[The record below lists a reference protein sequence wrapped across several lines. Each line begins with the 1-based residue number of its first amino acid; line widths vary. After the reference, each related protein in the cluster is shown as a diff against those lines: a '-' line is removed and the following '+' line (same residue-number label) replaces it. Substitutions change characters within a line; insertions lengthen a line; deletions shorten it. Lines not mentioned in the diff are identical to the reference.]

1 MAEDPKKIIDD
12 QNVYIRDT
20 LMSVA
25 EKFAS
30 TLRNAVED
38 AFDSA
43 EASTMAVVGKD
54 LTKTFNRLAKLSD
67 DFAHNQSKINSGLL
81 KEKDLT
87 KQLQTLSEKK
97 DELNRKMIHAQRLG
111 IGFKEEDYRLA
122 LESLKVQ
129 EEQLKADQTQLNNI
143 EKRLGLTGK
152 LVQGLNKIP
161 FIGKFF
167 NAEEIER
174 KMRVVA
180 AAGGGTFKTLGTA
193 AFEIGKQLGKGLTD
207 PLTLLTFAVAQINKA
222 DKQATELAKSLGLSK
237 EQAYGLR
244 QEFVQYSRAVGDN
257 FVNVDRLTKAQA
269 ELTEQL
275 GFAVNFSGKT
285 ADDFSRLTELVGL
298 TAQEAGNLSKFS
310 SASNQEISSY
320 TGKLLKGALY
330 AQNATKSHFS
340 AKQIL
345 QDVSKLSSGIL
356 VKFQGNPVALGQ
368 AVAQARALGTSL
380 EAMDKSAESLL
391 NFESSIENE
400 LKAELLTGRQLNL
413 ERARYAALTGDQAT
427 LTKEIADQAG
437 TLQDFQSMNVLAQ
450 KSLAEAFGLSKDE
463 LADMLL
469 KQEALSMYGD
479 KAKELNTQQIKDF
492 EKQKQLNKD
501 LTLEDYLNQQK
512 EQLSIQ
518 DKFNNAV
525 LKLQDLFGN
534 LFAGPLGN
542 FVDLLSKSL
551 NIVNKLGTALSF
563 LATPLK
569 VIASLY
575 LGIKTTQLTLNALK
589 AIETG
594 ILIQQAATEGGKLS
608 IQNMQYL
615 LGKQSLGVKIA
626 AYAVSLKEIIAEK
639 ASNAAKAIGNMLEK
653 KGLLKSI
660 GDTIMKAMSAIFKGP
675 TGFLGPLAI
684 PLALAAGATVGAK
697 GYEFL
702 TGDDVMS
709 EGYGKRIL
717 LDKGSITAFN
727 DDDKII
733 AGTNLGG
740 GAEAVSPNINRDSIN
755 RPMQPSFNT
764 SAITDA
770 ISALSN
776 TVSGLV
782 NRPQATPQFALHVD
796 GRQIGTAVGSQMETG
811 TAQMMKTS
819 YKVA

>member
-54 LTKTFNRLAKLSD
+54 LTKSFNRLAKLSD

-87 KQLQTLSEKK
+87 KQLQTLSEKR
-97 DELNRKMIHAQRLG
+97 DELNRKMLHADKLG
-111 IGFKEEDYRLA
+111 IKFREEDYYLA

-207 PLTLLTFAVAQINKA
+207 PLTLLTFAVTQINKA

-257 FVNVDRLTKAQA
+257 FTNVDRLTKAQA
-269 ELTEQL
+269 DLTEQL
-275 GFAVNFSGKT
+275 GFTVKFSGKT

-310 SASNQEISSY
+310 FASNKEISSY

-356 VKFQGNPVALGQ
+356 IKFQGNSVALGQ
-368 AVAQARALGTSL
+368 AVAQARALGTNL
-380 EAMDKSAESLL
+380 ETMDKSAESLL

-400 LKAELLTGRQLNL
+400 LKAELLTGRQINV

-437 TLQDFQSMNVLAQ
+437 TLADFQSMNVLAQ
-450 KSLAEAFGLSKDE
+450 KSLAEAFGLSRDE

-469 KQEALSMYGD
+469 KQEALSTYGD
-479 KAKELNTQQIKDF
+479 KAQELNAQQIKDF
-492 EKQKQLNKD
+492 EKQKELNKD

-551 NIVNKLGTALSF
+551 NIVNELGKALSF

-575 LGIKTTQLTLNALK
+575 LGIKTTQITLNALK
-589 AIETG
+589 AIE
-594 ILIQQAATEGGKLS
+594 EGLLAKQLVLEEGKFSTQTLS
-608 IQNMQYL
+608 HIVQ
-615 LGKQSLGVKIA
+615 KESLGVKLA

-639 ASNAAKAIGNMLEK
+639 ASNAAKAIGNMLEG

-660 GDTIMKAMSAIFKGP
+660 GDTVMKAMRAIFSGP
-675 TGFLGPLAI
+675 TALLGPLAI
-684 PLALAAGATVGAK
+684 PLALAAGATVGAV
-697 GYEFL
+697 GYKFL

-709 EGYGKRIL
+709 EGGYGKRTL
-717 LDKGSITAFN
+717 LAPEGAIKLNNN
-727 DDDKII
+727 DTVI

-740 GAEAVSPNINRDSIN
+740 GGGSIDLTPMINAINEVKSAVTALAN
-755 RPMQPSFNT
+755 RPINT
-764 SAITDA
+764 N
-770 ISALSN
+770 ISI
-776 TVSGLV
+776 
-782 NRPQATPQFALHVD
+782 D
-796 GRQIGTAVGSQMETG
+796 GRAIGTAVGKQLETG
-811 TAQMMKTS
+811 TAQLQYSS
-819 YKVA
+819 YKIA

>member
-67 DFAHNQSKINSGLL
+67 DFAHNQSRINSGLL

-111 IGFKEEDYRLA
+111 IGFKGEDYRLA

-152 LVQGLNKIP
+152 LVQGINKIP

-180 AAGGGTFKTLGTA
+180 ATGGGTFKTLGTA
-193 AFEIGKQLGKGLTD
+193 AFEVGKQLGKGLTD
-207 PLTLLTFAVAQINKA
+207 PLTLLTFVVTQINKA

-368 AVAQARALGTSL
+368 AVAQAKALGTSL
-380 EAMDKSAESLL
+380 ETMDKSAESLL

-479 KAKELNTQQIKDF
+479 KAKELNAQQIKDF

-534 LFAGPLGN
+534 LFAGPLGS
-542 FVDLLSKSL
+542 FID
-551 NIVNKLGTALSF
+551 ALSAG
-563 LATPLK
+563 LELISKMIPALK

-575 LGIKTTQLTLNALK
+575 LGIKTTQITLNALR
-589 AIETG
+589 AIEQG
-594 ILIQQAATEGGKLS
+594 LLAKQLVLAEGKFSTETLS
-608 IQNMQYL
+608 HIVQ
-615 LGKQSLGVKIA
+615 KESFGVKLA
-626 AYAVSLKEIIAEK
+626 AYAVSLKDIIAEK
-639 ASNAAKAIGNMLEK
+639 ASNAAKALGNILEG

-660 GDTIMKAMSAIFKGP
+660 GATVMKAMSAIFSGP
-675 TGFLGPLAI
+675 TALLGPLAI
-684 PLALAAGATVGAK
+684 PIAVAAGAGVGAI
-697 GYEFL
+697 GYKFL

-709 EGYGKRIL
+709 EGGYGKRTL
-717 LDKGSITAFN
+717 LAPEGAIKLNN
-727 DDDKII
+727 DDTII

-740 GAEAVSPNINRDSIN
+740 GGGGGMDLTPMINAINEVKNAVTALAN
-755 RPMQPSFNT
+755 RPINT
-764 SAITDA
+764 N
-770 ISALSN
+770 ISI
-776 TVSGLV
+776 
-782 NRPQATPQFALHVD
+782 D
-796 GRQIGTAVGSQMETG
+796 GKAIGTAIGKQMETG
-811 TAQMMKTS
+811 TAQNIYTG
-819 YKVA
+819 YKIA

>member
-97 DELNRKMIHAQRLG
+97 DELNRKMLHAEMLG
-111 IGFKEEDYRLA
+111 IGFREEDYQLA
-122 LESLKVQ
+122 LKSLKVQ
-129 EEQLKADQTQLNNI
+129 EEQLQADQTQLKNI

-152 LVQGLNKIP
+152 LVQGINKIP

-193 AFEIGKQLGKGLTD
+193 AFEVGKQLGKGLTD
-207 PLTLLTFAVAQINKA
+207 PLTLLTFAVTQINKA

-275 GFAVNFSGKT
+275 GFSVNFSGKT

-310 SASNQEISSY
+310 FSSNKEISSY

-330 AQNATKSHFS
+330 AQQATKSHFS

-368 AVAQARALGTSL
+368 ALAQARALGTSL
-380 EAMDKSAESLL
+380 ETMDKSAESLL

-413 ERARYAALTGDQAT
+413 ERARYAALTGDQVT

-469 KQEALSMYGD
+469 KQEALSTYGD
-479 KAKELNTQQIKDF
+479 KAQELNAQQIKDF
-492 EKQKQLNKD
+492 EKQKELNKD

-542 FVDLLSKSL
+542 FIDLLSKYL
-551 NIVNKLGTALSF
+551 NIVNELGKALSF

-575 LGIKTTQLTLNALK
+575 LGIKTTQITLNALRV
-589 AIETG
+589 IEEG
-594 ILIQQAATEGGKLS
+594 LLAKQLVLAEGKFSTETLS
-608 IQNMQYL
+608 HIVQ
-615 LGKQSLGVKIA
+615 KESFGVKLA
-626 AYAVSLKEIIAEK
+626 AYAVSLKDII
-639 ASNAAKAIGNMLEK
+639 
-653 KGLLKSI
+653 
-660 GDTIMKAMSAIFKGP
+660 
-675 TGFLGPLAI
+675 
-684 PLALAAGATVGAK
+684 
-697 GYEFL
+697 
-702 TGDDVMS
+702 
-709 EGYGKRIL
+709 
-717 LDKGSITAFN
+717 
-727 DDDKII
+727 
-733 AGTNLGG
+733 
-740 GAEAVSPNINRDSIN
+740 VS
-755 RPMQPSFNT
+755 
-764 SAITDA
+764 
-770 ISALSN
+770 LC
-776 TVSGLV
+776 
-782 NRPQATPQFALHVD
+782 
-796 GRQIGTAVGSQMETG
+796 
-811 TAQMMKTS
+811 
-819 YKVA
+819 